1 MKDEA
6 IISLYLARDESAVE
20 KTAEAYG
27 RYLEAVAYNVLGN
40 RESSRE
46 CVNSAYY
53 KLWGSIPPH
62 EPKSLL
68 TYACKIVRRL
78 AIDAYRK
85 ERRKKRGGT
94 EYELSLE
101 ELAECVPGSDGP
113 EGELEAKRLSEAI
126 NAYVASLT
134 EEAQTVFAQRYYFSD
149 PIKDIAAC
157 HGMSVPKVKSML
169 HRIRRGLKEHLIKEG
184 FEL

>member
-1 MKDEA
+1 MRDET

-27 RYLEAVAYNVLGN
+27 RYLEAVAYNVLGDG
-40 RESSRE
+40 EESRE
-46 CVNSAYY
+46 CVNDEYLR
-53 KLWGSIPPH
+53 LWNSIPPH

-85 ERRKKRGGT
+85 DRRQKRGGT

-101 ELAECVPGSDGP
+101 ELAECVPCGGNP
-113 EGELEAKRLSEAI
+113 ESELEAKRLSEAI
-126 NAYVASLT
+126 NAYVASLP

-149 PIKDIAAC
+149 PVKDIAAC
-157 HGMSVPKVKSML
+157 RGMSVPKVKSML
-169 HRIRRGLKEHLIKEG
+169 HRMRRGLKEHLLKEG

>member
-1 MKDEA
+1 MHAARNEVRMRDED

-46 CVNSAYY
+46 CVNEAYY
-53 KLWGSIPPH
+53 RLWGSIPPH

-85 ERRKKRGGT
+85 DPRRAEGRKRRSYLRRGRQ
-94 EYELSLE
+94 LR
-101 ELAECVPGSDGP
+101 SDN
-113 EGELEAKRLSEAI
+113 AKL
-126 NAYVASLT
+126 
-134 EEAQTVFAQRYYFSD
+134 
-149 PIKDIAAC
+149 
-157 HGMSVPKVKSML
+157 
-169 HRIRRGLKEHLIKEG
+169 RIRRA
-184 FEL
+184 

>member
-1 MKDEA
+1 M
-6 IISLYLARDESAVE
+6 
-20 KTAEAYG
+20 
-27 RYLEAVAYNVLGN
+27 LGN

-46 CVNSAYY
+46 CVNEEYY

-78 AIDAYRK
+78 AIDSYRK
-85 ERRKKRGGT
+85 DRRQKRGGS

-101 ELAECVPGSDGP
+101 ELAECVSGNDSP
-113 EGELEAKRLSEAI
+113 ESELEAKRLSEAI
-126 NAYVASLT
+126 NAYVAALP

-149 PIKDIAAC
+149 PVKDIAAC
-157 HGMSVPKVKSML
+157 RGMSVPKVKSML
-169 HRIRRGLKEHLIKEG
+169 HRIRRGLKEHLLKEG